1 MSHGSCLQGE
11 LTLCAAVREARATL
25 QLEAIVARV
34 GVLSFEYV
42 CKSTQFRPPNEW
54 LMRMTAE
61 IRGEVQGTHLPITL
75 ALIRTWQ
82 LCSFPDTISSPSL
95 MQVMHIYVCMYW
107 MSCSFAVLVLER
119 WSLLLSSSSSL
130 SGARLP
136 ACLRLVAFGLLRTFA
151 SVQRASLL
159 ADQGSVTNV
168 SQSASLHRAFPS
180 F

>member
-1 MSHGSCLQGE
+1 MFISRHD
-11 LTLCAAVREARATL
+11 
-25 QLEAIVARV
+25 LE
-34 GVLSFEYV
+34 SFVDAGDAY
-42 CKSTQFRPPNEW
+42 
-54 LMRMTAE
+54 L
-61 IRGEVQGTHLPITL
+61 
-75 ALIRTWQ
+75 
-82 LCSFPDTISSPSL
+82 
-95 MQVMHIYVCMYW
+95 CMYVLDV
-107 MSCSFAVLVLER
+107 AVLVLER